1 MKATRDELW
10 TFKKNLYSLISPTK
24 SGGKVASDERI
35 GLIRD
40 ARLERRNGHE
50 ELVAMVSVELRI
62 HGSGVSL
69 HCETQPGHFFRVANP
84 GCRNSEME
92 TNHVC
97 RQA

>member
-1 MKATRDELW
+1 MEAR
-10 TFKKNLYSLISPTK
+10 F
-24 SGGKVASDERI
+24 ASDGRI
-35 GLIRD
+35 GLMRD
-40 ARLERRNGHE
+40 ARLERWDGNE

-69 HCETQPGHFFRVANP
+69 HCEIQPGHFFTAGNL
-84 GCRNSEME
+84 GYRNSEME